1 MFLNE
6 SYIYINDL
14 RFHAFHGVMPQ
25 ERLTGNDYSVDLRVG
40 YDVGAAML
48 SDDVGDTINY
58 ADMYDIVRQEMS
70 VPSQLVERVAYRIAH
85 RISSR
90 YPDVTRMDVKVTKLN
105 PPLGADCHGAGVEL
119 HLINDK
125 TNGWF

>member
-1 MFLNE
+1 MFLKE
-6 SYIYINDL
+6 SFIYINDL

-40 YDVGAAML
+40 YDVGEAML

-70 VPSQLVERVAYRIAH
+70 VPSQLVERVAYRIAD
-85 RISSR
+85 RISRR
-90 YPDVTRMDVKVTKLN
+90 YSDVTQIDVKVTKLN
-105 PPLGADCHGAGVEL
+105 PPFGADCHGAGVEL

-125 TNGWF
+125 TNR

>member
-14 RFHAFHGVMPQ
+14 RFHAFHGVMQQ

-40 YDVGAAML
+40 YDVSSAML
-48 SDDVGDTINY
+48 SDDVNDTINY
-58 ADMYDIVRQEMS
+58 AGLYEIVRQEMS
-70 VPSQLVERVAYRIAH
+70 VPSQLVERVAFRIAD
-85 RISSR
+85 RISRR
-90 YPDVTRMDVKVTKLN
+90 YPDVSRMDVKVTKLN
-105 PPLGADCHGAGVEL
+105 PPFGADCHGAGVEL

-125 TNGWF
+125 TNR

>member
-40 YDVGAAML
+40 NDVSSAML
-48 SDDVGDTINY
+48 SDDVNDTINY
-58 ADMYDIVRQEMS
+58 AGLYEIVRQEMS
-70 VPSQLVERVAYRIAH
+70 VPSQLVERVAFRIAD
-85 RISSR
+85 RISRR
-90 YPDVTRMDVKVTKLN
+90 YPDVSRMDVKVTKLN
-105 PPLGADCHGAGVEL
+105 PPFGADCHGAGVEL

-125 TNGWF
+125 TNR

>member
-40 YDVGAAML
+40 YDVSSAML
-48 SDDVGDTINY
+48 SDHVNDTVNY
-58 ADMYDIVRQEMS
+58 ATLFEIVRQEMS
-70 VPSQLVERVAYRIAH
+70 VPSQLVERVAYRIAD
-85 RISSR
+85 RISRR
-90 YPDVTRMDVKVTKLN
+90 YPDVTRMDVRVTKLN

-125 TNGWF
+125 TNR

>member
-6 SYIYINDL
+6 SYIYINAL

-40 YDVGAAML
+40 YDVSSAML
-48 SDDVGDTINY
+48 SDDVNDTINY
-58 ADMYDIVRQEMS
+58 AGLYEIVRQEMS
-70 VPSQLVERVAYRIAH
+70 VPSQLVERVAFRIAD
-85 RISSR
+85 RISRR
-90 YPDVTRMDVKVTKLN
+90 YPDVSRMDVKVTKLN
-105 PPLGADCHGAGVEL
+105 PPFGADCHGAGVEL

-125 TNGWF
+125 TNR

>member
-40 YDVGAAML
+40 YDVSSAML
-48 SDDVGDTINY
+48 SDDVNDTVNY
-58 ADMYDIVRQEMS
+58 ATIYEIVRQEMS
-70 VPSQLVERVAYRIAH
+70 VPSQLVERVAYRIAD
-85 RISSR
+85 RISRR
-90 YPDVTRMDVKVTKLN
+90 YPDVTRMDVRVTKLN

-125 TNGWF
+125 TNR

>member
-1 MFLNE
+1 MYLKN

-40 YDVGAAML
+40 YDVSSAML
-48 SDDVGDTINY
+48 SDDVNDTVNY
-58 ADMYDIVRQEMS
+58 ATLFEIVRQEMS
-70 VPSQLVERVAYRIAH
+70 VPSQLVERVAYRIAD
-85 RISSR
+85 RISRR
-90 YPDVTRMDVKVTKLN
+90 YPDVTRMDVRVTKLN

-125 TNGWF
+125 TNR

>member
-40 YDVGAAML
+40 YDVSSAML
-48 SDDVGDTINY
+48 SDDVNDTVNY
-58 ADMYDIVRQEMS
+58 ATLYEIVRQEMS
-70 VPSQLVERVAYRIAH
+70 VPSQLVERVAYRIAD
-85 RISSR
+85 RISRR
-90 YPDVTRMDVKVTKLN
+90 YPDVTRMDVRVTKLN

-125 TNGWF
+125 TNR

>member
-40 YDVGAAML
+40 YDVSSAML
-48 SDDVGDTINY
+48 SDDVNDTINY
-58 ADMYDIVRQEMS
+58 AGLHEIVRQEMS
-70 VPSQLVERVAYRIAH
+70 VPSQLVERVAYRIAD
-85 RISSR
+85 RISRR
-90 YPDVTRMDVKVTKLN
+90 YPDVSRMDVKVTKLN

-125 TNGWF
+125 TNR

>member
-40 YDVGAAML
+40 YDVSSAML
-48 SDDVGDTINY
+48 SDDVNDTVNY
-58 ADMYDIVRQEMS
+58 ATLYEIVRQEMS
-70 VPSQLVERVAYRIAH
+70 VPSQLVERVAYRIAD
-85 RISSR
+85 RISRR
-90 YPDVTRMDVKVTKLN
+90 YPDVTRMDVRVTKLN
-105 PPLGADCHGAGVEL
+105 PPLGADCHGSGVEL

-125 TNGWF
+125 TNR

>member
-40 YDVGAAML
+40 YDVSSAML
-48 SDDVGDTINY
+48 SDDVNDTINY
-58 ADMYDIVRQEMS
+58 AGLYEIVRQEMS
-70 VPSQLVERVAYRIAH
+70 VPSQLVERVAYRIAD
-85 RISSR
+85 RISRR
-90 YPDVTRMDVKVTKLN
+90 YPDVSRMDVKVTKLN

-125 TNGWF
+125 TNR

>member
-1 MFLNE
+1 MFLKE
-6 SYIYINDL
+6 SFIYINDL

-40 YDVGAAML
+40 YDVSSAML
-48 SDDVGDTINY
+48 SDDVNDTVNY
-58 ADMYDIVRQEMS
+58 ATLYEIVRQEMS
-70 VPSQLVERVAYRIAH
+70 VPSQLVERVAYRIAD
-85 RISSR
+85 RISRR
-90 YPDVTRMDVKVTKLN
+90 YPDVTRMDVRVTKLN

-125 TNGWF
+125 TNR

>member
-40 YDVGAAML
+40 YDVSSAML
-48 SDDVGDTINY
+48 SDDVNDTVNY
-58 ADMYDIVRQEMS
+58 ATLFEIVRQEMS
-70 VPSQLVERVAYRIAH
+70 VPSQLVERVAYRIAD
-85 RISSR
+85 RISRR
-90 YPDVTRMDVKVTKLN
+90 YPDVTRMDVRVTKLN

-125 TNGWF
+125 TNR